1 MQTNRTMTP
10 SLFFLSLMNSA
21 AWGGSEE
28 LWHRTA
34 LHAAAKG
41 HKVGCAFYE
50 WQEKEEKISA
60 LVKAGCQIYR
70 LPNKGRSRQNLAQRI
85 QHKISKWK
93 AKQVINTL
101 PFQEYDLTIV
111 NLGGFEIYTNT
122 WKDIYRRLNT
132 YALVFH
138 NYSETDSFK
147 PAKAKRLKQWI
158 KRAAGNFFDAG
169 RIKEVLEQ
177 KLAIAIPNPDVVMNP
192 ITFASPSTPAPY
204 PPLQEPFVFAMLAEF
219 DTSRKAQDNLVKA
232 LASTKWKE
240 RPWQLMLY
248 GKGKDG
254 KMLQQ
259 LIHDLELTKKVKLMG
274 HVTDVKTALQEAHLV
289 LQMTHRDAMPIAV
302 VEAMA
307 MARPVVVSRVGDMPR
322 WIMEGQNGWVTKDA
336 SIEEIDAVM
345 ERAWLQKE
353 QWPQAG
359 QQSFVLFKE
368 KFPESPEDR
377 FLQQLS
383 KLHRTT
389 PDEKAV

>member
-1 MQTNRTMTP
+1 MTP

-28 LWHRTA
+28 LWYRTA
-34 LHAAAKG
+34 LYAASKG
-41 HKVGCAFYE
+41 HNVGCAFYQ

-60 LVKAGCQIYR
+60 LAKAGCQIYR
-70 LPNKGRSRQNLAQRI
+70 LPNKGRSRQNLAERI

-101 PFQEYDLTIV
+101 PFQEYDLTIM

-122 WKDIYRRLNT
+122 WKDIYCRLNT
-132 YALVFH
+132 YVLVFH
-138 NYSETDSFK
+138 NYSETDRIK
-147 PAKAKRLKQWI
+147 PVKAKRLQQWI
-158 KRAAGNFFDAG
+158 ESAAGNFFDAG
-169 RIKEVLEQ
+169 RIGEVLEQ
-177 KLAIAIPNPDVVMNP
+177 RLGITIPNGEVVMNP
-192 ITFASPSTPAPY
+192 ITIPSPSTPAPY
-204 PPLQEPFVFAMLAEF
+204 PPTGEHFVFVMLAEF

-232 LASTKWKE
+232 LASAKWKE
-240 RPWQLMLY
+240 RSWQLKLY
-248 GKGKDG
+248 GKGRDG
-254 KMLQQ
+254 KMLRQ
-259 LIHDLELTKKVKLMG
+259 LITDLGLTEKVKLMG

-307 MARPVVVSRVGDMPR
+307 MARPVVVSKVGDMPR
-322 WIMEGQNGWVTKDA
+322 WVMDGHNGWVTGDA
-336 SIEEIDAVM
+336 SIEAIDAGM

-359 QQSFVLFKE
+359 QQSFVLFKK

-377 FLQQLS
+377 FLQQLQTV
-383 KLHRTT
+383 LLGQ
-389 PDEKAV
+389 